1 MTDPVSLAPVVAKRR
16 LAAALALFLTAGAC
30 GSDTSGVQNLGW
42 PSDPDGPATTTAGS
56 DGRDVRRTPTAEHPL
71 RVASIGDSVA
81 FDAAPG
87 IRAALESTGRA
98 VVVNR
103 SYGGVGLLRP
113 QFDGYLAETMD
124 GNPEVVVVMLG
135 GWDLGEALAEP
146 ARYRRRVDQVLD
158 VRGAKGVFGGWLGM
172 PPTPPDEGLEKPRM
186 IINELFEEAAAERP
200 DVDYW
205 STDALLG
212 GPDGRFRR
220 VLPGLDSRPAQ
231 GRKGREGHDAGHR
244 CPAGAALIG
253 DLGYAAV
260 GARYP
265 LPRRAF
271 GWWRAGWTDNE
282 RYDEPPGGC
291 SANGSV
297 E

>member
-1 MTDPVSLAPVVAKRR
+1 MVAKRR
-16 LAAALALFLTAGAC
+16 VAAALALLLTAGAC
-30 GSDTSGVQNLGW
+30 ASGISGVNNLDW
-42 PSDPDGPATTTAGS
+42 PSDPHAPATTTAGS
-56 DGRDVRRTPTAEHPL
+56 DGRDVRRTPTSEHPL
-71 RVASIGDSVA
+71 RVTSIGDSVA
-81 FDAAPG
+81 FDADPG

-135 GWDLGEALAEP
+135 GWDLGEVLADP
-146 ARYRRRVDQVLD
+146 VGYRRRVDQVLD
-158 VRGAKGVFGGWLGM
+158 VMDAKGVFVVWLGM
-172 PPTPPDEGLEKPRM
+172 PPTPPDEGLEEARV

-200 DVDYW
+200 DIDYR

-212 GPDGRFRR
+212 GPDGRFQR
-220 VLPGLDSRPAQ
+220 VLPGLDSRPVQ
-231 GRKGREGHDAGHR
+231 VRKVREGHDDGHL

-253 DLGYAAV
+253 DLVYAAV
-260 GARYP
+260 GSRYP

-282 RYDEPPGGC
+282 RYDDPPGGC
-291 SANGSV
+291 SADGSV

>member
-16 LAAALALFLTAGAC
+16 AAAALALLLTAGAC
-30 GSDTSGVQNLGW
+30 GSDISDVQDLGW

-81 FDAAPG
+81 FDADPG

-146 ARYRRRVDQVLD
+146 AGYRRRVDQVLD
-158 VRGAKGVFGGWLGM
+158 VLVAEGVFVVWLGM
-172 PPTPPDEGLEKPRM
+172 PPTPPDEGLEEARVV
-186 IINELFEEAAAERP
+186 INELFEEAAAERP
-200 DVDYW
+200 DIDYR

-220 VLPGLDSRPAQ
+220 VLPGLDNRPAQ
-231 GRKGREGHDAGHR
+231 VRKVREGHDDGHL

-253 DLGYAAV
+253 DLVYAAV
-260 GARYP
+260 GSRHP
-265 LPRRAF
+265 LPRRAA
-271 GWWRAGWTDNE
+271 GWWRAGWTGDE
-282 RYDEPPGGC
+282 RYDDPPGGC
-291 SANGSV
+291 STGGSID
-297 E
+297 

>member
-1 MTDPVSLAPVVAKRR
+1 MVAKRWA
-16 LAAALALFLTAGAC
+16 AAALALLLTAEAC
-30 GSDTSGVQNLGW
+30 GVDISGVGEASW
-42 PSDPDGPATTTAGS
+42 PSYPDEPATTAAS
-56 DGRDVRRTPTAEHPL
+56 PDGRDVRRTPTVEYPL
-71 RVASIGDSVA
+71 RVISIGDSVA
-81 FDAAPG
+81 FDADPG

-135 GWDLGEALAEP
+135 GWDLGEASTDP
-146 ARYRRRVDQVLD
+146 VGYRRRVDQVLD
-158 VRGAKGVFGGWLGM
+158 VLVAEGVLVVWLGM
-172 PPTPPDEGLEKPRM
+172 PPTPPDEGLEEARV
-186 IINELFEEAAAERP
+186 IINGLFEEAAAVRP
-200 DVDYW
+200 DVDYR

-231 GRKGREGHDAGHR
+231 VRKVREGHDDGHL
-244 CPAGAALIG
+244 CQAGAALIG
-253 DLGYAAV
+253 DLVYAAV
-260 GARYP
+260 GSHHP
-265 LPRRAF
+265 LPRRAL
-271 GWWRAGWTDNE
+271 GWWEAGWTDDE
-282 RYDEPPGGC
+282 RYDDPPGGC
-291 SANGSV
+291 SADGSV